1 MSTQAHLGSHHNR
14 ANCRP
19 HRAIR
24 SSALFLYLLFSFTHS
39 DYSTATVPKSASLE
53 FAKLRDHAFALA
65 DKFKDFA
72 TLALLVD
79 RDQSRELI
87 DRYTSKVVCGQP
99 FV

>member
-1 MSTQAHLGSHHNR
+1 M
-14 ANCRP
+14 
-19 HRAIR
+19 
-24 SSALFLYLLFSFTHS
+24 
-39 DYSTATVPKSASLE
+39 PKSASLE